1 MIARCRKGSPV
12 NTDII
17 ATLTGPAALP
27 VVAHRADLMEA
38 TLRNERAVIA
48 PDDPGGL
55 SHAQRRALACRIAE
69 LNGDPALATHY
80 APGASPGGN
89 DTRWTAIL
97 RHIDLVTQRPRDAT
111 RDDIAALLAAGV
123 AEADIVRLSQLI
135 GFVNYQVRV
144 IAGLRLIASAA

>member
-89 DTRWTAIL
+89 DTRWT
-97 RHIDLVTQRPRDAT
+97 